1 MIIQKL
7 SAAAKSYRT
16 YSFDPHTSLV
26 LLSWQYSCHILGQR
40 RVESEVTVSA
50 DGDIWGVPG

>member
-16 YSFDPHTSLV
+16 YLSLV
-26 LLSWQYSCHILGQR
+26 LLSWQNSCHILGQR
-40 RVESEVTVSA
+40 RVDSEVTVSA
-50 DGDIWGVPG
+50 DGEIWGVPG